1 MWACKFLFLLGY
13 RKWDE
18 KYHRGLCPP
27 GKVHSSGALGPGDYL
42 GQLGKPLSHHHL
54 SATPTHE
61 HGDAVTPIL
70 QTRNL
75 RHGNT

>member
-1 MWACKFLFLLGY
+1 MCVCEFLFLLGY

-18 KYHRGLCPP
+18 KYHHGLCPP
-27 GKVHSSGALGPGDYL
+27 GNVHPSGALGSGGYFGP
-42 GQLGKPLSHHHL
+42 LGKPLSCHHL

-70 QTRNL
+70 QTKKL
-75 RHGNT
+75 RHGKI